1 MSETVDQ
8 QREILLANLLDTMR
22 TFSRVRAEGEVWE
35 ADGLLCIYSG
45 MPGAVFNSV
54 LLTRPV
60 TSAAELRVKFDYVNA
75 LYERQRARW
84 SVWLL
89 DWLVPAD
96 LRAELTELLNRYG
109 TKVMSRGAAM
119 YATQLLPPQ
128 RRLPALEV
136 RPVGVPASRFDFCHV
151 MAVAFRTPLATFLDV
166 YHNNDYWAG
175 AMRGFVAYSGN
186 RALATACV
194 MPARGVLG
202 VYGVSV
208 LPEVQR
214 KGIGEMV
221 VRHAVQAAM
230 EETGLKACVL
240 ESSEMAEG
248 LYRRLGFERIAGVS
262 VYNEAR

>member
-1 MSETVDQ
+1 MLEPVDT

-22 TFSRVRAEGEVWE
+22 TFARVRVEGEVWE

-54 LLTRPV
+54 LLTKPIE
-60 TSAAELRVKFDYVNA
+60 TAAELRVKFDYVNA

-89 DWLVPAD
+89 DWLVPVG

-109 TKVMSRGAAM
+109 PKVMSRGAAM
-119 YATQLLPPQ
+119 YAAEISEPR
-128 RRLPALEV
+128 RRLPVLDV
-136 RPVGVPASRFDFCHV
+136 QRVGVPASRFDFCHV
-151 MAVAFRTPLATFLDV
+151 MAVAFRTPLNTFLDV
-166 YHNNDYWAG
+166 YHNNDYWSG
-175 AMRGFVAYSGN
+175 QMRGFVAYSGN

-194 MPARGVLG
+194 MPGHGALG

-221 VRHAVQAAM
+221 VRHALQVVMA
-230 EETGLKACVL
+230 ETGLKACVL
-240 ESSEMAEG
+240 ESSEVAEG
-248 LYRRLGFERIAGVS
+248 LYRRLGFERISGVS